1 MFGIQFYPTP
11 KHVVEMM
18 MDKVEWSGVRFVLEP
33 SAGKGNLVDGVSK
46 RLKGKVHQIECVEI
60 DPDLR
65 EVLRGRGCCVVGD
78 DFLRWS
84 SYTRYDL
91 VVMNPPFKDG
101 DKHLAHA
108 LDLMQHG
115 GQIVCLLNAATLQRT
130 ESAFR
135 GDLYRR
141 LKEYGATIETLHRAF
156 SGAERRTDVDVSL
169 VYVNIPKD
177 SEDDSILDELYE
189 AEMVDDAGGEVN
201 DLVDS
206 DFFRGLVQRY
216 NFEAR
221 AGLEI
226 IDRWERL
233 KKYIPAQDDFRETPL
248 MNFGISTKEHEH
260 VASGAL
266 SLANA
271 YLRELRRKYWAA
283 MFGSREMQESMTYDM
298 REKYMAQLEKFRSF
312 DFNMANI
319 YQIRLELSKSLVSS
333 VEDTIL
339 KVFDDLTY
347 KHSMGK
353 NTNVHYY
360 NGWVTNDCCKVK
372 AKVIVPFYGLY
383 DSRWGGSWS
392 EYKARDYLMDL
403 ERVLTYLDNGR
414 TDGLTCD
421 KVIRDAFSTGAT
433 ERYHGQKI
441 HCKYFDLEF
450 KKKCT
455 VHIFFTNDEVLKK
468 FNIFGGRKKN
478 WLPPSYGKT
487 AYADLGKDEQ
497 AVVDAFEGKQSYEDT
512 VRNARFHLPAC
523 SLAMLGSASVAE

>member
-11 KHVVEMM
+11 KPVVEMM

-33 SAGKGNLVDGVSK
+33 SAGKGDIVDGVAQ
-46 RLKGKVHQIECVEI
+46 RMKGKKGQIECVEI

-65 EVLRGRGCCVVGD
+65 EVLRGRGRCVVGD
-78 DFLRWS
+78 DFLRWTTH
-84 SYTRYDL
+84 TRYDL
-91 VVMNPPFKDG
+91 IVMNPPFRDG

-135 GDLYRR
+135 ADLYRR
-141 LKEYGATIETLHRAF
+141 LKEYGATIETLHGAF

-383 DSRWGGSWS
+383 DSRLGGSWS

-450 KKKCT
+450 KKKGT

-512 VRNARFHLPAC
+512 VRNARFYLPAC

>member
-1 MFGIQFYPTP
+1 MFGVQFYPTP
-11 KHVVEMM
+11 KTVVEMM
-18 MDKVEWSGVRFVLEP
+18 MDKVDWSGIHFILEP
-33 SAGKGNLVDGVSK
+33 SAGKGDIVDGVAQ
-46 RLKGKVHQIECVEI
+46 RMKGRRCQIECVEI

-65 EVLRGRGCCVVGD
+65 EVLRGRGRCVVGD
-78 DFLRWS
+78 DFLRWTTH
-84 SYTRYDL
+84 TRYDL
-91 VVMNPPFKDG
+91 IVMNPPFRDG

-135 GDLYRR
+135 ADLYRR
-141 LKEYGATIETLHRAF
+141 LKEYGATIETLHGAF

-169 VYVNIPKD
+169 VYVNIQKD

-189 AEMVDDAGGEVN
+189 AEMVDNAGGEVN

-248 MNFGISTKEHEH
+248 MNLGISTKEHEH

-333 VEDTIL
+333 VEDAIL

-450 KKKCT
+450 KKKGT

-497 AVVDAFEGKQSYEDT
+497 AVVDAFEGKKSYEDT
-512 VRNARFHLPAC
+512 VRNARFYLPAC

>member
-1 MFGIQFYPTP
+1 MFGVQFYPTP
-11 KHVVEMM
+11 KSVVEMM
-18 MDKVEWSGVRFVLEP
+18 MDKVDWAGVHFILEP
-33 SAGKGNLVDGVSK
+33 SAGKGDIVDGVAQ
-46 RLKGKVHQIECVEI
+46 RMKGRRCQIECVEI

-65 EVLRGRGCCVVGD
+65 EVLRGRGRCVVGD
-78 DFLRWS
+78 DFLRWTTH
-84 SYTRYDL
+84 TRYDL
-91 VVMNPPFKDG
+91 IVMNPPFRDG

-130 ESAFR
+130 EGAFR
-135 GDLYRR
+135 ADLHRR
-141 LKEYGATIETLHRAF
+141 LKEYGATIETLYGAF

-169 VYVNIPKD
+169 VYVNIPKAE
-177 SEDDSILDELYE
+177 EDDSILEGLRGAVD
-189 AEMVDDAGGEVN
+189 AEDDGGEVH
-201 DLVDS
+201 DIVDS

-226 IDRWERL
+226 IDRFERL
-233 KKYIPAQDDFRETPL
+233 KKYIPKRDTLRDLQIINLVVD
-248 MNFGISTKEHEH
+248 TKETEY
-260 VASGAL
+260 VASGVL

-271 YLRELRRKYWAA
+271 YLRELRKKYWSA
-283 MFGSREMQESMTYDM
+283 MFASREMQEAMTYEM

-312 DFNMANI
+312 DFSMANI

-372 AKVIVPFYGLY
+372 QKVIVPFYGLY

-421 KVIRDAFSTGAT
+421 KVIRDAFSTGAA
-433 ERYHGQKI
+433 EKYHGQKI
-441 HCKYFDLEF
+441 SCKYFDLEF
-450 KKKCT
+450 KKKGT
-455 VHIFFTNDEVLKK
+455 VHIFFTNSEVLKK

-478 WLPPSYGKT
+478 WLPPRYGKA
-487 AYADLGKDEQ
+487 AYGDLGKDEQ
-497 AVVDAFEGKQSYEDT
+497 AVVDAFEGKQSYEET
-512 VRNARFHLPAC
+512 VKNARFYLPSC
-523 SLAMLGSASVAE
+523 SLAMLGPRSCK

>member
-11 KHVVEMM
+11 KPVVEMM

-33 SAGKGNLVDGVSK
+33 SAGKGDIVDGVAK
-46 RLKGKVHQIECVEI
+46 QLKGKVHQIECVEI

-101 DKHLAHA
+101 DKHLARA
-108 LDLMQHG
+108 LDLMRHG

-135 GDLYRR
+135 ADLYRR
-141 LKEYGATIETLHRAF
+141 LKEYGATIETLHGAF

-169 VYVNIPKD
+169 VYVNIPRE
-177 SEDDSILDELYE
+177 SEDDSLLEDLTE
-189 AEMVDDAGGEVN
+189 AEVMDGTCGDVN
-201 DLVDS
+201 DLVDA

-216 NFEAR
+216 NYEAQ

-226 IDRWERL
+226 IDNYERL
-233 KKYIPAQDDFRETPL
+233 KKYIPCQDGIGETKIINL
-248 MNFGISTKEHEH
+248 SVATKEFKY
-260 VASGAL
+260 VADGVMSKE
-266 SLANA
+266 NA
-271 YLRELRRKYWAA
+271 YLRELRHKYWEALFA
-283 MFGSREMQESMTYDM
+283 SREMQGMMTRDI
-298 REKYMAQLEKFRSF
+298 REKYMAKLEQFRSY
-312 DFNMANI
+312 DFTLANI
-319 YQIRLELSKSLVSS
+319 LQIKIDLSKALVQN
-333 VEDTIL
+333 VEDAIL
-339 KVFDDLTY
+339 AMFDKLTY
-347 KHSMGK
+347 QHSMSK

-360 NGWVTNDCCKVK
+360 DGWKTNDCCKVK

-383 DSRWGGSWS
+383 DNRWGGSWS
-392 EYKARDYLMDL
+392 EYKARDYLMEL
-403 ERVLTYLDNGR
+403 EKVLTYLDNGR
-414 TDGLTCD
+414 TDGMTCD
-421 KVIRDAFSTGAT
+421 KVIMETFHAF
-433 ERYHGQKI
+433 RYSGEKI
-441 HCKYFDLEF
+441 RCKYFDLEF
-450 KKKCT
+450 KKKGT

-512 VRNARFHLPAC
+512 VRNARFYLPAC

>member
-1 MFGIQFYPTP
+1 MFGVQFYPTP
-11 KHVVEMM
+11 KPVVEMM
-18 MDKVEWSGVRFVLEP
+18 MDKVDWSGVHFILEP
-33 SAGKGNLVDGVSK
+33 SAGKGDIVDGVAQ
-46 RLKGKVHQIECVEI
+46 RMKGKKCQIECVEI

-65 EVLRGRGCCVVGD
+65 EVLRGRGRCVVGD
-78 DFLRWS
+78 DFLRWTTH
-84 SYTRYDL
+84 TRYDL
-91 VVMNPPFKDG
+91 IVMNPPFRDG

-135 GDLYRR
+135 ADLHRR
-141 LKEYGATIETLHRAF
+141 LKEYGATIETLYGAF

-169 VYVNIPKD
+169 VYVNIPKAED
-177 SEDDSILDELYE
+177 DDSILEGLRG
-189 AEMVDDAGGEVN
+189 AVDVEDAGGEVH
-201 DLVDS
+201 DIVDS

-226 IDRWERL
+226 IDRFERL
-233 KKYIPAQDDFRETPL
+233 KKYIPKRDTLRDLQIINLVVD
-248 MNFGISTKEHEH
+248 TKETEY
-260 VASGAL
+260 VASGVL

-271 YLRELRRKYWAA
+271 YLRELRKKYWAA
-283 MFGSREMQESMTYDM
+283 MFASREMQEAMTYEM

-312 DFNMANI
+312 DFSMANI

-372 AKVIVPFYGLY
+372 PKVIVPFYGLY

-421 KVIRDAFSTGAT
+421 KVIREAFSTGAA
-433 ERYHGQKI
+433 EKYHGQKI

-450 KKKCT
+450 KKKGT
-455 VHIFFTNDEVLKK
+455 VHIFFTNAEVLKK

-478 WLPPSYGKT
+478 WLPPNYGKT
-487 AYADLGKDEQ
+487 AYDDMGKDAQ
-497 AVVDAFEGKQSYEDT
+497 AVVDSFEGKAAYADT
-512 VRNARFHLPAC
+512 LKNARFYLPAC
-523 SLAMLGSASVAE
+523 TLAMLGPASIK